1 MNSTRRSKVRFL
13 ILFIFLSVSLV
24 YSGEYS
30 FTASSSNSKQTTEA
44 GETVHFK
51 VSLVNNSSQDL
62 VFTLKSK
69 TVSNPM
75 EWMTMICQ
83 GGVCSQVEEV
93 DTQAVPAGGS
103 LELEF
108 SVITEARGKG
118 TFRFQVFPKDMPT
131 MIKSFTYTV
140 TAK

>member
-1 MNSTRRSKVRFL
+1 MRLL
-13 ILFIFLSVSLV
+13 IIFVCLTVSLV
-24 YSGEYS
+24 YSGDYS
-30 FTASSSNSKQTTEA
+30 FTATSLSSRQTTEA

-51 VSLVNNSSQDL
+51 VNLTNTSSQDL
-62 VFTLKSK
+62 VFTLRSK
-69 TVSNPM
+69 TISNPK

-131 MIKSFTYTV
+131 MVKSFTFTV